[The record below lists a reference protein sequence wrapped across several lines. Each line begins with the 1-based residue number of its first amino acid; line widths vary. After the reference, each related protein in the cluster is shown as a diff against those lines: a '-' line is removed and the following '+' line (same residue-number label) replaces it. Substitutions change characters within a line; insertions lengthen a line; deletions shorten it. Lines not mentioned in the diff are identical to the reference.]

1 MRTRV
6 TIIKLKELKVDN
18 DGLKAE
24 VKQLKTINLQ
34 LKGKNEVKFDI
45 ARNKMREIYS
55 DAEKAN
61 NNLKKKQDEVMVQ
74 LKNKDS
80 EIYNL
85 KKKLHEAEREIQ
97 NVKNY

>member
-1 MRTRV
+1 M
-6 TIIKLKELKVDN
+6 KVDN

-24 VKQLKTINLQ
+24 VKQLKNINLQ
-34 LKGKNEVKFDI
+34 LKGKNEVKLDI
-45 ARNKMREIYS
+45 ARNKVREIYS
-55 DAEKAN
+55 DAERVN
-61 NNLKKKQDEVMVQ
+61 NNLKKKQHDVMV
-74 LKNKDS
+74 LLENKDS

>member
-1 MRTRV
+1 M
-6 TIIKLKELKVDN
+6 KELKVDN
-18 DGLKAE
+18 DGFKAE
-24 VKQLKTINLQ
+24 VKQLKFINLQ
-34 LKGKNEVKFDI
+34 LKGKNEVKLDI

-74 LKNKDS
+74 LENKDS

-85 KKKLHEAEREIQ
+85 KNKLRLAKRENQKI
-97 NVKNY
+97 KDY

>member
-1 MRTRV
+1 M
-6 TIIKLKELKVDN
+6 KVDN

-24 VKQLKTINLQ
+24 VKQLKNINLQ
-34 LKGKNEVKFDI
+34 LKGKNEVKLDI

-55 DAEKAN
+55 DAERVN
-61 NNLKKKQDEVMVQ
+61 NNLKKKQDDIMIL
-74 LKNKDS
+74 LKNKDT